1 MLDHEMGDGAVSIAR
16 QRRWRGGGFSAR
28 LVLLFMSMLL
38 VTLSGCKLGKP
49 GPSPRTVTL
58 VVENR
63 GFYDVNVYA
72 VRSPG
77 ARGARLGTVIGNNT
91 QIFRV
96 RETDLQAGSIMVL
109 QVRAIGGRNSWTSPG
124 LLVGT
129 GSVAKLD
136 VVASG
141 STDLSQSQFYVR
153 Q

>member
-1 MLDHEMGDGAVSIAR
+1 MDHAMVDYVRNARPYAV
-16 QRRWRGGGFSAR
+16 R
-28 LVLLFMSMLL
+28 LTLLFVSLL
-38 VTLSGCKLGKP
+38 LLGLSGCRFGKT
-49 GPSPRTVTL
+49 GGAARTVTL

-77 ARGARLGTVIGNNT
+77 ARGVRVGTVVGNNT

-96 RETDLQAGSIMVL
+96 RETDLQAGGIMVL
-109 QVRAIGGRNSWTSPG
+109 QVRAIGGRNWWTSPG

-129 GSVAKLD
+129 GSIAKLD
-136 VVASG
+136 VVATG
-141 STDLSQSQFYVR
+141 SSDLSQSQFYVR